1 MTAMVRRHEPTDA
14 AWARIEPL
22 LPVDTGPGGRRRDH
36 RQVINQILWKI
47 RTGADRRDVPE
58 RYGPWQT
65 LYQRFRRWSADGTWD
80 RLPAHV
86 QVHDDAIGV
95 VDRSAVCVDSTIVR
109 AHQYAAGARKKGS
122 GRGRN
127 RHGRRAGRRSGGP
140 AAGRPARSTWP
151 ATGAACR
158 RHSW

>member
-1 MTAMVRRHEPTDA
+1 MVRRHELTDA

-22 LPVDTGPGGRRRDH
+22 LPVNTGPGGRWRDH
-36 RQVINQILWKI
+36 RQVINGILWKI
-47 RTGADRRDVPE
+47 RTGADWRDIPE

-65 LYQRFRRWSADGTWD
+65 LYQRFRRWSTDGTWD
-80 RLPAHV
+80 RLLARV
-86 QVHDDAIGV
+86 QTHDDAIGA
-95 VDRSAVCVDSTIVR
+95 VDWSAVCVDSTIVR

-122 GRGRN
+122 ARGRN
-127 RHGRRAGRRSGGP
+127 RHARRPGRRSGGP

-158 RHSW
+158 SRSR